1 MVWAGGDN
9 ADPAQLGNNDFSLHY
24 VKLKQ
29 PVSRQ
34 ADARLFAIRVLPIL
48 GSASAFRTTQPP
60 PRSCPRRR
68 AMPTG

>member
-1 MVWAGGDN
+1 LTAVFRLQEKIVVWAGGDN

-34 ADARLFAIRVLPIL
+34 AVACHAVEEGRLPA
-48 GSASAFRTTQPP
+48 ASGMLWP
-60 PRSCPRRR
+60 
-68 AMPTG
+68 G

>member
-9 ADPAQLGNNDFSLHY
+9 ADLAQLGNNDFSLHY

-34 ADARLFAIRVLPIL
+34 ADACHTVEEGRPPI
-48 GSASAFRTTQPP
+48 ASGMLWP
-60 PRSCPRRR
+60 
-68 AMPTG
+68 G